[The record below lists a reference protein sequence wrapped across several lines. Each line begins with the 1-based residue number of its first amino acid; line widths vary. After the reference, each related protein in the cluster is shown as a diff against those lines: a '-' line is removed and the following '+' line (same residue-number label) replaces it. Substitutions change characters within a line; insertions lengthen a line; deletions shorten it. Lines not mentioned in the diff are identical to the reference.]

1 MDAPASLEFA
11 LDARVVKVDSS
22 LGLIFGWGL
31 VCKEN
36 GSAYEDLQGD
46 TIPEESML
54 DASLDFAKS
63 ARDAR
68 AMHAGGPVGTVVFL
82 WPMTTEIAK
91 AFGIETATTG
101 LMVAMLPDEETRKGF
116 EDGTYTG
123 FSIGGKRVVDEVVLE
138 KGVEDEARDEQ
149 GKWTSGGGGGA
160 SGSPKE
166 KTLSERHAE
175 MERQAATRHGT
186 WEDAHPKLVEGDK
199 VKITGEKIS
208 GQGKTGTISQSDS
221 QGHFHGVKDNNGK
234 FLGYYHES
242 DLTRRD
248 LLKYSD
254 DQERDDHGRFGSGG
268 GGGGGNA
275 TDSHTSPQGSSET
288 TQVREKAIGVVREG
302 DTYHFVDG
310 SGATVASAQGH
321 AGLQAMLSATGL
333 KGIDQEVR
341 DLRPGQSY
349 HYKRDF
355 GAGVFDEQGQPV
367 EKARET
373 TGRYLSGSVDS
384 MLKEHGA
391 NMARMQDLAGKPE
404 HVKEHA
410 QLAGRCTE
418 LKCLMDHAIRSGT

>member
-22 LGLIFGWGL
+22 LGLILGWA
-31 VCKEN
+31 VTCKQD
-36 GSAYEDLQGD
+36 GQDVYDLQGD
-46 TIPEESML
+46 HIPEDAML
-54 DASLDFAKS
+54 EASLGFAKS
-63 ARDAR
+63 ARDAK
-68 AMHAGGPVGTVVFL
+68 AMHAGEPVGTVL
-82 WPMTTEIAK
+82 YMWPMTTEIAK

-138 KGVEDEARDEQ
+138 K
-149 GKWTSGGGGGA
+149 
-160 SGSPKE
+160 
-166 KTLSERHAE
+166 
-175 MERQAATRHGT
+175 
-186 WEDAHPKLVEGDK
+186 
-199 VKITGEKIS
+199 
-208 GQGKTGTISQSDS
+208 
-221 QGHFHGVKDNNGK
+221 
-234 FLGYYHES
+234 
-242 DLTRRD
+242 
-248 LLKYSD
+248 YSD

-268 GGGGGNA
+268 GGGGSAGA
-275 TDSHTSPQGSSET
+275 GHVSTAQGSSES

-341 DLRPGQSY
+341 DLKPGQSY

>member
-22 LGLIFGWGL
+22 LGLILGWA
-31 VCKEN
+31 VTCKQD
-36 GSAYEDLQGD
+36 GQDVYDLQGD
-46 TIPEESML
+46 HIPEDAML
-54 DASLDFAKS
+54 EASLGFAKS
-63 ARDAR
+63 ARSAK
-68 AMHAGGPVGTVVFL
+68 AMHAGEPVGTVL
-82 WPMTTEIAK
+82 YMWPMTTEIAK

-138 KGVEDEARDEQ
+138 K
-149 GKWTSGGGGGA
+149 
-160 SGSPKE
+160 
-166 KTLSERHAE
+166 
-175 MERQAATRHGT
+175 
-186 WEDAHPKLVEGDK
+186 
-199 VKITGEKIS
+199 
-208 GQGKTGTISQSDS
+208 
-221 QGHFHGVKDNNGK
+221 
-234 FLGYYHES
+234 
-242 DLTRRD
+242 
-248 LLKYSD
+248 YSD

-268 GGGGGNA
+268 GGGGGSA
-275 TDSHTSPQGSSET
+275 GAGHVSTAQGSSET

-355 GAGVFDEQGQPV
+355 GAGVFNESGKLIQKYSDDQERDDNGRFAGAGAGTQGGTIRDFYAGDTKTPASPAEQQMFTSAHDNLRGLRDEIGREASSPKPNMDRIRSMHERAANIHGTIGHMLRSV
-367 EKARET
+367 PKISDHFMAREKAA
-373 TGRYLSGSVDS
+373 GYL
-384 MLKEHGA
+384 
-391 NMARMQDLAGKPE
+391 
-404 HVKEHA
+404 
-410 QLAGRCTE
+410 
-418 LKCLMDHAIRSGT
+418 

>member
-138 KGVEDEARDEQ
+138 K
-149 GKWTSGGGGGA
+149 
-160 SGSPKE
+160 
-166 KTLSERHAE
+166 
-175 MERQAATRHGT
+175 
-186 WEDAHPKLVEGDK
+186 
-199 VKITGEKIS
+199 
-208 GQGKTGTISQSDS
+208 
-221 QGHFHGVKDNNGK
+221 
-234 FLGYYHES
+234 
-242 DLTRRD
+242 
-248 LLKYSD
+248 YSD
-254 DQERDDHGRFGSGG
+254 DQERDDHGRFGSGGGG

-355 GAGVFDEQGQPV
+355 GAGVFDESGELI

>member
-11 LDARVVKVDSS
+11 LDARVVKVNSS

-138 KGVEDEARDEQ
+138 K
-149 GKWTSGGGGGA
+149 
-160 SGSPKE
+160 
-166 KTLSERHAE
+166 
-175 MERQAATRHGT
+175 
-186 WEDAHPKLVEGDK
+186 
-199 VKITGEKIS
+199 
-208 GQGKTGTISQSDS
+208 
-221 QGHFHGVKDNNGK
+221 
-234 FLGYYHES
+234 
-242 DLTRRD
+242 
-248 LLKYSD
+248 YSD

-268 GGGGGNA
+268 GGGSTTG
-275 TDSHTSPQGSSET
+275 SHTSTQGSSET

-355 GAGVFDEQGQPV
+355 GAGVFDETGEPAELI
-367 EKARET
+367 EKYDDSQARDERGMWSAGGGSSGPGAEHRAAETAHRAESDRWTKVVDSHMEAVNQIYNERNADKKPGSEGRNQAREQQ
-373 TGRYLSGSVDS
+373 
-384 MLKEHGA
+384 A
-391 NMARMQDLAGKPE
+391 NAHWDQANQAASKANAASDKAVQAHRMDLAERGIDYRIADLQSVGAKIPE
-404 HVKEHA
+404 SIMRESRA
-410 QLAGRCTE
+410 SL
-418 LKCLMDHAIRSGT
+418 RSGEMQARIRDFARGPSHERSAGNVRGFLR